1 MPIVY
6 LYTNL
11 KQSDLKEGIELRM
24 AQAVAET
31 IGKPVEKMT
40 VAIQAGVRLLRAETT
55 EPACTLHI
63 YSLGSF
69 DKERN
74 PKYGPSIK
82 QLLKDEL
89 GLEAER
95 CGIIYHD
102 VEFDFIG

>member
-1 MPIVY
+1 MFNVC
-6 LYTNL
+6 
-11 KQSDLKEGIELRM
+11 QSVPTGFFSQWITVKIE
-24 AQAVAET
+24 
-31 IGKPVEKMT
+31 
-40 VAIQAGVRLLRAETT
+40 AGVRLLRAETT
-55 EPACTLHI
+55 DPACTLHI
-63 YSLGSF
+63 YSVGSF

-102 VEFDFIG
+102 VDFDFIS